1 MSSPSAVR
9 LPTDRR
15 PRTVRLP
22 FHHFWTHEHGLT
34 AFLIFLILV
43 IFCAPVVGLRPW
55 ERLVFGLIFSFTLLS
70 GAFVT
75 SGNRKLTAVIGVLVT
90 ANLALHWTAVYRPE
104 LTYPIAETALGL
116 CCMAAFVG
124 VTMTQVFRS
133 GRVDGQRIIGAIA
146 AYLLIAWTWAFAYRL
161 VNEISPG
168 AIVFD
173 PTKGFVGGPMAH
185 YVYFSFS
192 TLTTLQY
199 GDAYP
204 HLPAARTLAM
214 AEALVGQ
221 LYPAILIGR
230 LVGMTVQGPPSRTPD
245 V

>member
-1 MSSPSAVR
+1 
-9 LPTDRR
+9 
-15 PRTVRLP
+15 LP

-34 AFLIFLILV
+34 AFLIFLIVV
-43 IFCAPVVGLRPW
+43 IFCVPVVGVRPW
-55 ERLVFGLIFSFTLLS
+55 ERLLFGFIFSLTLLS

-75 SGNRKLTAVIGVLVT
+75 SGNRKLTAAIGILVT
-90 ANLALHWTAVYRPE
+90 ANLALHWAAVYRPE
-104 LTYPIAETALGL
+104 LMYPIAEAALGL

-124 VTMTQVFRS
+124 VTMTQVFRR

-146 AYLLIAWTWAFAYRL
+146 AYLLVAWTWAFAYRL
-161 VNEISPG
+161 VSEISPG

-173 PTKGFVGGPMAH
+173 PSKGFVGGTMAH
-185 YVYFSFS
+185 YIYFSFA
-192 TLTTLQY
+192 TLTSSGF

-204 HLPAARTLAM
+204 HHPAVRTLAM

-230 LVGMTVQGPPSRTPD
+230 LVGLVPPVSAPRTP
-245 V
+245 